1 MSPSNHDL
9 QNNLH
14 TVDKEHTLWE
24 L

>member
-9 QNNLH
+9 QNKLH